1 MSVFGTSSNSRS
13 SQLDERER
21 NIAQREQEKQ
31 QRIERERQAQLVAQ
45 QQQSY
50 NSQSYASSSNDSGGH
65 AYYKNCA
72 AVRRAGKAPL
82 YAGQPGYSGKL
93 DADGDG
99 VACEWH

>member
-50 NSQSYASSSNDSGGH
+50 SSQSYASSSNDSGEHG
-65 AYYKNCA
+65 YYKNCA
-72 AVRRAGKAPL
+72 AVCRAGKAPL